1 LTTFINAWARAVI
14 AGRLPIIIATLL
26 LIPAMLL
33 TGGPIPFDN
42 NTERYFVA
50 GDPTLIEFD
59 KLEEF
64 FGDNEYLLIGFE
76 ATGTAADVFQPETL
90 VAMQRMSEFLEFH
103 PYITQL
109 RSITNFQYIHA
120 SGDDLRTD
128 YLIEKI
134 EDVIGNDKAI
144 E

>member
-1 LTTFINAWARAVI
+1 MTTFINAWARAVI

-26 LIPAMLL
+26 LIPAMLF

-64 FGDNEYLLIGFE
+64 FGDNAI
-76 ATGTAADVFQPETL
+76 
-90 VAMQRMSEFLEFH
+90 
-103 PYITQL
+103 
-109 RSITNFQYIHA
+109 
-120 SGDDLRTD
+120 
-128 YLIEKI
+128 KI
-134 EDVIGNDKAI
+134 NII
-144 E
+144 